1 MFYGILRVQ
10 FKWESTLQNPV
21 KLHLNYTFKQFLNKQ
36 EHNIPI
42 LFSLQYTAACLS

>member
-1 MFYGILRVQ
+1 MGRRVA
-10 FKWESTLQNPV
+10 KIWKQNPV

-42 LFSLQYTAACLS
+42 LFSLQYTAACPS